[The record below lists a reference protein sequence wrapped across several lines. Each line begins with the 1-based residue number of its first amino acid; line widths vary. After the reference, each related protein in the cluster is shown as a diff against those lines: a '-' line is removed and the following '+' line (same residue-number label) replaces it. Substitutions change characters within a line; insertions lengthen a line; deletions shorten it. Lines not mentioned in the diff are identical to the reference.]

1 MTINVT
7 CNTDNNY
14 VQHCSAMLCSLFE
27 NNKQRDIHVHLLSN
41 DISKENIEYLNGL
54 ALKYNNKFTIYNVDD
69 SLLDGV
75 QYRKN
80 RPLTKA
86 AYYRILLS
94 SIISPS
100 IDKILYLDC
109 DLIVLDDISKLYS
122 INIDGYALAAT
133 LDATPW
139 NSLHRYQLNLSMND
153 KAFCS
158 GIMLINLNY
167 WRKNKSEEKLLAYSK
182 TPREEVYLHDQ
193 DSLNYVFRNQWFMLP
208 PKWNKTPMSIVPL
221 YSDMKSFDYYEYLYQ
236 PGIIHYAGL
245 AKPWFNFGFP
255 DRNYYLHYLSLSEFN
270 NSIILS
276 KGYAYNIKTSF
287 SVIKYYLNRFIR
299 PVIPD
304 ILEIIFN
311 DICFIL
317 ILLFS
322 LVFSPAR
329 IKHLFLKRWLS
340 KYNIYM

>member
-1 MTINVT
+1 
-7 CNTDNNY
+7 
-14 VQHCSAMLCSLFE
+14 MLCSLFE
-27 NNKQRDIHVHLLSN
+27 NNKQHDIHVHLLSN

-54 ALKYNNKFTIYNVDD
+54 ALKYNNKITIYNVDD

-75 QYRKN
+75 QFRKN

-139 NSLHRYQLNLSMND
+139 NSLHRYQLNLSMED

-167 WRKNKSEEKLLAYSK
+167 WRQDNSQVKLLAYSK

-193 DSLNYVFRNQWFMLP
+193 DSLNYVFRNQWFVIP
-208 PKWNKTPMSIVPL
+208 PKWNRTPMSIVPL
-221 YSDMKSFDYYEYLYQ
+221 YENMKSFDYYEYLYQ
-236 PGIIHYAGL
+236 PAILHYSGN
-245 AKPWFNFGFP
+245 AKPWFVFP
-255 DRNYYLHYLSLSEFN
+255 FPGKKYYIKYLKMSEFN
-270 NSIILS
+270 NPIIS
-276 KGYAYNIKTSF
+276 NNGYIYNVKTCLF
-287 SVIKYYLNRFIR
+287 VIKYYLNRYLR
-299 PVIPD
+299 PIIPD
-304 ILEIIFN
+304 VLEIIVN
-311 DICFIL
+311 DLFFLFIL
-317 ILLFS
+317 ILS
-322 LVFSPAR
+322 LVFSP
-329 IKHLFLKRWLS
+329 KKLKYLYLKRWLS
-340 KYNIYM
+340 KYKISI